1 MTDLIETYRG
11 GVIIQECD
19 AFGHLNIAYYVER
32 FADGAHELLQRL
44 APGSAWRTRAVS
56 TRYITELRAGDPIA
70 IASGI
75 VAVDMATLTIGHVA
89 TNGMDGPV
97 TTVAEQVLSLDA
109 PDGEAWSSLRLRLEP
124 SIVVWNQQRFEPVS
138 LPEQAGPL
146 VTGLSRVKSW
156 EADETGHLSLFG
168 FVDRFSTA
176 NLVNMNRVGM
186 NSTYMRAEKRGFA
199 TFETRLELSLPSPSM
214 GEGLAT
220 TSGIMDLGKSSVK
233 ILHVMRR
240 AQGGGRVARFYQ
252 AGVHFDLEARR
263 SAPLP
268 EALRAEARKFLI
280 GAKS

>member
-1 MTDLIETYRG
+1 
-11 GVIIQECD
+11 
-19 AFGHLNIAYYVER
+19 
-32 FADGAHELLQRL
+32 
-44 APGSAWRTRAVS
+44 
-56 TRYITELRAGDPIA
+56 
-70 IASGI
+70 
-75 VAVDMATLTIGHVA
+75 
-89 TNGMDGPV
+89 
-97 TTVAEQVLSLDA
+97 
-109 PDGEAWSSLRLRLEP
+109 
-124 SIVVWNQQRFEPVS
+124 
-138 LPEQAGPL
+138 
-146 VTGLSRVKSW
+146 VKSW